1 MSPNGP
7 MPASDN
13 VPTDAA
19 SPNYANLGL
28 GAQIDNGMGFHPGN
42 ADVAPIYEELRQ
54 RFMQLANRV
63 NELVP
68 DSRDKSLA
76 LTHLEDGLMRAIRGV
91 AITLTPL
98 GEERR

>member
-7 MPASDN
+7 APSSDY
-13 VPTDAA
+13 T
-19 SPNYANLGL
+19 NLGL
-28 GAQIDNGMGFHPGN
+28 QAQIDNGMGFHPGN
-42 ADVAPIYEELRQ
+42 ADVAPIYEELRG
-54 RFMQLANRV
+54 RFVALANRI